1 MQFSFHDF
9 SSKRFIILNA
19 FFIFHFLEKFEA
31 ALDFLRKAEV
41 LCQHSTQFKSV
52 TLNNLGCFYRRTGK
66 LRTSLHYLEQALEM
80 ELKTENPTSVA
91 DTHLNLCAVLSQLK
105 KHEEAL
111 EHVLM
116 AIVLLQDEFVFAE
129 MAARKKQ
136 NDMRNSEVDYDEKK
150 NNEQSNKKIG
160 NKKLEDRAGV
170 LTIAYHN
177 MGVELEFLKRVFFV
191 KK

>member
-1 MQFSFHDF
+1 M
-9 SSKRFIILNA
+9 
-19 FFIFHFLEKFEA
+19 
-31 ALDFLRKAEV
+31 
-41 LCQHSTQFKSV
+41 

-66 LRTSLHYLEQALEM
+66 LRSSLRFLEQALEM
-80 ELKTENPTSVA
+80 ELKSENPTSIA

-129 MAARKKQ
+129 MAARKNQ
-136 NDMRNSEVDYDEKK
+136 NENRNSDIEYDEKK
-150 NNEQSNKKIG
+150 NNETSNKKTS
-160 NKKLEDRAGV
+160 KKLEDRAGV

-177 MGVELEFLKRVFFV
+177 MGVELEFLKRVVFSYYFKNSSLLFFYS
-191 KK
+191 

>member
-1 MQFSFHDF
+1 
-9 SSKRFIILNA
+9 
-19 FFIFHFLEKFEA
+19 
-31 ALDFLRKAEV
+31 LRKAEI
-41 LCQHSTQFKSV
+41 LCKHSNQFRSV

-80 ELKTENPTSVA
+80 ELKSENPTSIA
-91 DTHLNLCAVLSQLK
+91 DTHLNLCAVLSQLN

-129 MAARKKQ
+129 MAARKHQ
-136 NDMRNSEVDYDEKK
+136 SQIENK
-150 NNEQSNKKIG
+150 NNDNNENYEGIKKAP

-177 MGVELEFLKRVFFV
+177 MGVELEFLKRVVKNFV
-191 KK
+191 GLKFSFLSFDSTKNV

>member
-1 MQFSFHDF
+1 M
-9 SSKRFIILNA
+9 
-19 FFIFHFLEKFEA
+19 
-31 ALDFLRKAEV
+31 
-41 LCQHSTQFKSV
+41 

-80 ELKTENPTSVA
+80 ELKSENPTSIA

-105 KHEEAL
+105 RHEEAL

-129 MAARKKQ
+129 MAARKNQ
-136 NDMRNSEVDYDEKK
+136 NENRNNELEYDEKK
-150 NNEQSNKKIG
+150 NTETSNKKTS
-160 NKKLEDRAGV
+160 KKLEDRAGV

-177 MGVELEFLKRVFFV
+177 MGVELEFLKRVAFSNYFKNIISFFFGFIV
-191 KK
+191 